1 MVKIQKEKI
10 KQSLNQKKVV
20 KLAVPAK
27 LGKGNRITLKI
38 TALGPNNV
46 GINEFSYAMPILVPN
61 AKLGD
66 TVQVQ
71 ILKIYT
77 KYNVAIAKLVKVL
90 SKPAV
95 KQAGANPAALGK
107 GNASLVST
115 KTNKSNKS
123 ITSNVIANPG
133 GLSSAN
139 QAAFGNQKE
148 VNVASTAQLLK
159 PGEVLDVMINKLGP
173 NSTAIIELPNAYN
186 NVKKLIVHSSENLHI
201 NQKVN
206 VTVTRVKTNYGFAII
221 NAADEAT
228 SAKKAAG
235 VISPKGRLALSLTNQ
250 TLTGDPSLNQK
261 FNGTKFSL
269 VLPKKNK
276 TGKSKGKLAVKHMVF
291 KLSSKQSLNS
301 SLFNNNALSPEGGL
315 RERGS
320 MVNSLESLINKK
332 PNVLPLNTIL
342 FVKPRLGAKSG
353 DKVQIQITKF
363 VAANDSL
370 KYNVAIAKIIK
381 LNPMSAKQKKA
392 LVFASLRQMLKSGM
406 HYGEKAIKCNA
417 RMKNYVWIRK
427 KGQNSNKPLI
437 KKGRNII
444 NLLKTRRCLNKALAQ
459 LSKYAAKGKT
469 FLFVGT
475 KKAAA
480 GLVSRAS
487 LFSKKA
493 FFVNT
498 RWLGGMLTNWKTIVK
513 SISKIR
519 PILKEKQIIIKDILQ
534 KRQSIKARLIQKA
547 LLLRKKS
554 KLMLKKGRQLIQL
567 LKTKKD
573 KTYAEKTNILN
584 SKRKELI
591 SKGILALEKR
601 QQLLL
606 KRQELIVQSQNLKSK
621 AIHLTTAYRQLLTNL
636 MVSRK
641 KLRELKSLLIISKE
655 LQAFKQQ
662 AKEQNQNLYMVS
674 YNKFRALNAPFI
686 ISNPPREILNK
697 MVSIIKGQSLIIKD
711 NRAESAFSSNL
722 NLKTASTNLGP
733 SLSEGSFIPFGDLGE
748 GQVKGDNK
756 LGTNQ
761 IKILSQLLSKFT
773 LFVPTIKTS
782 IKNLQNYTANIQIS
796 LNKVLN
802 LLSLVKTKM
811 LAFLNLKTKIV
822 NELRQIKQTLQT
834 ERNIIRVLRRKLKQI
849 SSQKRLIKF
858 LPKLRY
864 LPTPTQ
870 KIEQTARFLMK
881 KFVDPKM
888 KYPMDSIYD
897 DKLSGQSKK
906 VAASRKKKWQR
917 LEKYLGGISNMTK
930 IKEKQIR
937 NNVAI
942 IIGQQE
948 EMNAVRECQKL
959 GIKMFHIVDT
969 NCNPGFADHF
979 IPANDDA
986 RNSIKF
992 ILAKF
997 LTRIRLAHKLKNKFK
1012 KKAIKGNPF

>member
-71 ILKIYT
+71 ILKINT

-95 KQAGANPAALGK
+95 KQAGANK

-115 KTNKSNKS
+115 KTNKSN
-123 ITSNVIANPG
+123 VIAR
-133 GLSSAN
+133 SAN
-139 QAAFGNQKE
+139 QAAVGNQKE
-148 VNVASTAQLLK
+148 VNVASTVPLLK

-186 NVKKLIVHSSENLHI
+186 NVKKLLVHSSENLVI

-206 VTVTRVKTNYGFAII
+206 VTVTRIKTNYGFAII
-221 NAADEAT
+221 NAADDAI

-235 VISPKGRLALSLTNQ
+235 VISPKGGLALSHNNQLLTD
-250 TLTGDPSLNQK
+250 DPSLTQK

-269 VLPKKNK
+269 VLPKKNL
-276 TGKSKGKLAVKHMVF
+276 KSKGKLAVKHMVF

-301 SLFNNNALSPEGGL
+301 SSLFTNNSV
-315 RERGS
+315 
-320 MVNSLESLINKK
+320 VNSLESLINKK

-342 FVKPRLGAKSG
+342 LVKPRLGAKSG

-573 KTYAEKTNILN
+573 KTYAEKTTILN

-621 AIHLTTAYRQLLTNL
+621 ALHLTTAYRQLLTNL

-674 YNKFRALNAPFI
+674 YTKFRALNAPFI

-711 NRAESAFSSNL
+711 NSAESSFSSNL
-722 NLKTASTNLGP
+722 ILKTASTPGG
-733 SLSEGSFIPFGDLGE
+733 SEAPNSTPGD
-748 GQVKGDNK
+748 
-756 LGTNQ
+756 NQ

-802 LLSLVKTKM
+802 LLNLVKTKM
-811 LAFLNLKTKIV
+811 LAFVNLKTKIV

-1012 KKAIKGNPF
+1012 KKAIKGRK